1 MNLFPEE
8 IPIILL
14 SLKVATCSTI
24 FMMPL
29 AVFVG
34 HKLSKSRFIGRL
46 IVEIILSMPLVL
58 PPVATGFLL
67 LLLFGSD
74 GFLGKLFLQLFG
86 IKITFSFAG
95 AVLAACVVS
104 FPIAVRSVRVSMEGV
119 DSQLEEAAATL
130 GIGKIKRFF
139 GINLPLAWP
148 GILSGA
154 VLTFIRSLGEF
165 GATITLAG
173 TIEGKSKTLSIAL
186 WTALQ
191 EPGKELY
198 AYRLLFFCIIV
209 GVIALL
215 LSEILVRKLRKN
227 RNYL

>member
-1 MNLFPEE
+1 MILFSEE
-8 IPIILL
+8 ICIILL
-14 SLKVATCSTI
+14 SLKVAACSTFFI
-24 FMMPL
+24 MPL
-29 AVFVG
+29 ALFVG
-34 HKLSKSRFIGRL
+34 QKLSKSCFAYRL
-46 IVEIILSMPLVL
+46 IIETIISMPLVL

-74 GFLGKLFLQLFG
+74 GFLGKIFFQLFG
-86 IKITFSFAG
+86 IRITFSFVG

-104 FPIAVRSVRVSMEGV
+104 FPIAVRSVRVSMDSV
-119 DSQLEEAAATL
+119 DVQLEEVAATL
-130 GIGKIKRFF
+130 GINKIKIFF
-139 GINLPLAWP
+139 GITLPLAWP

-173 TIEGKSKTLSIAL
+173 AINGESKTLSIAL

-191 EPGKELY
+191 EPDKEYY
-198 AYRLLFFCIIV
+198 AYRLLLFCIII
-209 GVIALL
+209 GIMSLL
-215 LSEILVRKLRKN
+215 LSEILVRKLKKI